1 MNDIKDLETSDSS
14 PVLSIDSDTNY
25 WFIRANGGK
34 FYTDFLEN
42 QFVALS
48 DNNIKKID
56 LNSTNAEDNR
66 NIKSVEGIRD
76 IYEIKYPEYNPQQLT
91 LYSKRLYNFAYGMK
105 IGDIVLVPSKSSF
118 RFLVGVVASGL
129 YDEDIKI
136 TDTKR
141 YNYSRCNYIKRRKII
156 WIKEISRTELPQKMY
171 WVLSAHQSFFDVT
184 EYSDRINDIICPI
197 YKYKERF
204 HTNVF
209 VDMEDKLSLKD
220 WNQIT
225 ALLVT
230 KLDSNAIK
238 MEADI
243 HSPGWLNFLC
253 VADPNQ
259 LKSLLTALIYIID
272 TKKDPILTVSSSFT
286 GVWILMK
293 IIGGKKLKEEG
304 LIEWIQ
310 NRYSQHI
317 DNKSKKLDLEKKEHD
332 INVSLQMKD
341 IGTEIKNKDTTIGF
355 KKNVNGIDEILTK
368 DQKNNSNEDSSD

>member
-1 MNDIKDLETSDSS
+1 MNDIKGLETNDSS
-14 PVLSIDSDTNY
+14 PVLSIDSNTNY

-48 DNNIKKID
+48 DNNIRKED
-56 LNSTNAEDNR
+56 LNSTNAEDKKS
-66 NIKSVEGIRD
+66 IKSVEGIRD
-76 IYEIKYPEYNPQQLT
+76 IYEIKYPGYNSQQLT

-105 IGDIVLVPSKSSF
+105 IGDIVLVPSKSSLK
-118 RFLVGVVASGL
+118 FLVGVVTSDL
-129 YDEDIKI
+129 YDESSKI
-136 TDTKR
+136 TDTKQ
-141 YNYSRCNYIKRRKII
+141 YNYSKCNYIKRRKII

-209 VDMEDKLSLKD
+209 VDMDDELSLKD

-230 KLDSNAIK
+230 ELDSNAIK

-253 VADPNQ
+253 TADLNQ

-272 TKKDPILTVSSSFT
+272 TKKDPILTVSGSFT
-286 GVWILMK
+286 GVWILLK

-304 LIEWIQ
+304 LIEWVQ

-317 DNKSKKLDLEKKEHD
+317 DNKSKRLDLEKKEHD
-332 INVSLQMKD
+332 INASLQIKD
-341 IGTEIKNKDTTIGF
+341 IGTDIKNKDMTIGF
-355 KKNVNGIDEILTK
+355 KKSVNDVDETSTK
-368 DQKNNSNEDSSD
+368 DQKNNLNGDSFD